1 MLKSCLAQTSRS
13 VASSSRSSLHTSAI
27 LHAQT
32 VGRQTKFKT
41 SKLQVRAE
49 KKLNADA
56 TREYAVLGLRPG
68 QEQRWLNCDLA
79 KAIITEDAL
88 YTDTPP
94 EVIKSPEGSVA
105 IPRNLNYG
113 IAGEEKK
120 LLFEVLPP
128 LAAERGTT
136 EYNEDTIRDIQ
147 VATENELQKANIFAK
162 LVDLRNA
169 NAKGL
174 AFENRRRCI
183 AAFSGPDKSDDTGR
197 PEVQAALLTM
207 QIRNLW
213 SHLTKFRKDVD
224 NRRGLRRLVHQR
236 AKILKYL
243 KRLDRDRYEAL
254 LPRLGLEASS
264 VEGELVV

>member
-1 MLKSCLAQTSRS
+1 MFKACLVQSSRS
-13 VASSSRSSLHTSAI
+13 IASSSRTSLHTSAI
-27 LHAQT
+27 LHAQ
-32 VGRQTKFKT
+32 RQTNLKT
-41 SKLQVRAE
+41 SKLQLRTE

-68 QEQRWLNCDLA
+68 QEQTWLSCDLA
-79 KAIITEDAL
+79 KVIITEEQL
-88 YTDTPP
+88 YSKAPP
-94 EVIKSPEGSVA
+94 EIIESPEGTVA
-105 IPRNLNYG
+105 IPSKLNYG
-113 IAGEEKK
+113 IASEEKE

-128 LAAERGTT
+128 LAAERGIT

-147 VATENELQKANIFAK
+147 AATENELQKANMFAK

-183 AAFSGPDKSDDTGR
+183 AAFSAPGKPNDTGR

-213 SHLTKFRKDVD
+213 SHLTTFRKDID

-243 KRLDRDRYEAL
+243 KRLNRDRYEAL